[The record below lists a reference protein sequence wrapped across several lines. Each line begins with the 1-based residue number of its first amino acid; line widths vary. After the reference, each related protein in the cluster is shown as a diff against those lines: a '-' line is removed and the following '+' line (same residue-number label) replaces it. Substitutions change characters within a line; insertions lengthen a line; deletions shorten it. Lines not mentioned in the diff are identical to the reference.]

1 MADLAY
7 HRVYSE
13 LTAQIKHGQYS
24 DYRLPDERT
33 LSEQFGVS
41 RSTIKR
47 ALGILV
53 NRGIIFQKQGSG
65 TFVNP
70 LYFKSRPLFNY
81 TGNNIGITDSLVK
94 DGQKQSIKVLHFHVQ
109 KAKDEVAESLFL
121 QPNEFVY
128 RIERLRLVDD
138 QPFMIEIGY
147 LPIRLVP
154 ELNESVIQS
163 SLYNY
168 LQEEQ
173 HLMVTKSFLNISAE
187 PSTEEDQKLLQL
199 KPTEPVGLMEGIF
212 FTDSGTPIEFS
223 RMRIH
228 YRYMQYNSFVSL
240 S

>member
-1 MADLAY
+1 MTDLAY

-13 LTAQIKHGQYS
+13 LTKQIKAGQYK
-24 DYRLPDERT
+24 DFRLPDERS
-33 LSEQFGVS
+33 LSDQFGVS

-53 NRGIIFQKQGSG
+53 NRGIVFQKQGSG

-81 TGNNIGITDSLVK
+81 TGDNIGITDSLVR
-94 DGQKQSIKVLHFHVQ
+94 DGQQQSIKVLHFHVQ
-109 KAKDEVAESLFL
+109 KAKPAVAESLFI

-128 RIERLRLVDD
+128 RIERLRLVDGA
-138 QPFMIEIGY
+138 PFMIEIGY
-147 LPIRLVP
+147 LPIKLVP
-154 ELNESVIQS
+154 ELNEQVIQD

-173 HLMVTKSFLNISAE
+173 HIMVTKSFLNISAA
-187 PSTEEDQKLLQL
+187 PSTPEDQELLQL
-199 KPTEPVGLMEGIF
+199 KPTEPVGVMEGIF

-228 YRYMQYNSFVSL
+228 YKYMQYNSFVSL